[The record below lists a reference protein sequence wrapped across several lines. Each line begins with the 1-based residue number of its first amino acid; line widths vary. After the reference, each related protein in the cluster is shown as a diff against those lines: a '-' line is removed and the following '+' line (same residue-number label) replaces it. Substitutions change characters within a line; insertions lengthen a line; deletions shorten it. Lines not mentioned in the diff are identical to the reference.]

1 MKEIFQK
8 LKFIV
13 VALCATATFVTVPSA
28 GAVSCDNYDHF
39 MGFPAWYDG
48 LSNITGVEV
57 TPGDGGK
64 GCVIKAETLDE
75 SRLSQFIWTIAL
87 NIVTMLLMTVG
98 YVAVLLVIY
107 GGFQYMTSRGN
118 PAKAAA
124 GKKTITNALIGA
136 VICAVASVVS
146 NAIKGIASDA
156 IQNDGKD
163 FFVSIANTAIL
174 WAGIVAVVMIVI
186 GGIYYASSDGDP
198 GKITNAKNTILYAVI
213 GLILAIASAAIVNF
227 VFGALQ

>member
-1 MKEIFQK
+1 M
-8 LKFIV
+8 
-13 VALCATATFVTVPSA
+13 
-28 GAVSCDNYDHF
+28 
-39 MGFPAWYDG
+39 M
-48 LSNITGVEV
+48 
-57 TPGDGGK
+57 
-64 GCVIKAETLDE
+64 
-75 SRLSQFIWTIAL
+75 
-87 NIVTMLLMTVG
+87 
-98 YVAVLLVIY
+98 
-107 GGFQYMTSRGN
+107 SRGN

-156 IQNDGKD
+156 IQNDGKN